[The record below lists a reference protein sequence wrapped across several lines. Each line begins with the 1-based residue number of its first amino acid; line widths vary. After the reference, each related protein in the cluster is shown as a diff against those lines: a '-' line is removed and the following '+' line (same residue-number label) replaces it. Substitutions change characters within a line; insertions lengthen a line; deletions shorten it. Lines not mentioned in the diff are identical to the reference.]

1 MTERQ
6 EAVERLP
13 GSSSEAAGPE
23 SAGRETVPENK
34 PETAAAEQEP
44 AVSKDRGDM
53 RQRILSGPIL
63 PTVIRLAAPIIGA
76 NLLETV
82 YEWTDTFWLG
92 RVGPEAVGAVA
103 LSFPAFILVVSFA
116 LGFTIAGTALVA
128 QRTGAGDKEGVNQVA
143 GQTILLVGG
152 LSVVLAIVGVRT
164 VPLVLRLMQTP
175 AEVWDGAHAYL
186 RIFYFGLPSMF
197 FFFLF
202 EALLRGWGD
211 TVTPMK
217 IMAVSVGLNVILDP
231 ALIFGWGPFPTL
243 GVAGAAYATVIS
255 RSTAAAIALVLM
267 IRGNYGIKVK
277 LPNLKPDL
285 KVLRQIV
292 TLGLP
297 SSVEMSIRGFD
308 MSLMT
313 GLVAAFGST
322 ALAAYG
328 ITGRLFSLVILMA
341 MAVSIAST
349 TMVGQNVGANQYRRA
364 LASGW
369 TAAGLTFVATSA
381 FAVLCLIIPEQLV
394 GMFNR
399 DPGVLEVGSHFLRTV
414 SPLFGFV
421 GVAVVLAGGL
431 RGAGRTFAPLVFAI
445 LTGFVLRFPVAWLLS
460 TRLGWGLTGV
470 WWGLNVS
477 YLFGSLMIAWWFQR
491 VGRADSSPAGAADA
505 GTG

>member
-1 MTERQ
+1 
-6 EAVERLP
+6 
-13 GSSSEAAGPE
+13 
-23 SAGRETVPENK
+23 
-34 PETAAAEQEP
+34 
-44 AVSKDRGDM
+44 M

-63 PTVIRLAAPIIGA
+63 PTVIRLSLPVVGG
-76 NLLETV
+76 NLLQTV

-103 LSFPAFILVVSFA
+103 LSFPAFMLVVSFA

-128 QRTGAGDKEGVNQVA
+128 QRTGAGDQDGVNRVA
-143 GQTILLVGG
+143 GQTILLVGA
-152 LSVVLAIVGVRT
+152 LSVILAIVGAQS

-175 AEVWDGAHAYL
+175 PDVWDEAFIYL
-186 RIFYFGLPSMF
+186 RIFYYGLPSMF

-217 IMAVSVGLNVILDP
+217 IMAVAVAINVVLDP
-231 ALIFGWGPFPTL
+231 ILIFGWGPFPEM
-243 GVAGAAYATVIS
+243 GVAGASVATVLS
-255 RSTAAAIALVLM
+255 RSVGAAIAWLLLL
-267 IRGNYGIKVK
+267 RGNYGINVR
-277 LPNLKPDL
+277 LAHLKPDF
-285 KVLRQIV
+285 KAIRQIV
-292 TLGLP
+292 VLGLP

-328 ITGRLFSLVILMA
+328 ITGRLFSLVLLIA
-341 MAVSIAST
+341 MAISIAST
-349 TMVGQNVGANQYRRA
+349 TMVGQNIGAKQHRRA

-369 TAAGLTFVATSA
+369 TSAGLTFAVTSA
-381 FAVLCLIIPEQLV
+381 FAVLCMLIPDQLV

-399 DPGVLEVGSHFLRTV
+399 DPGVLEVGRHFLRTV

-421 GVAVVLAGGL
+421 GIAIVLAGGL

-445 LTGFVLRFPVAWLLS
+445 LTGFVFRFPSAWFLS
-460 TRLGWGLTGV
+460 NYLDWGLTGV
-470 WWGLNVS
+470 WWGLNIS
-477 YLFGSLMIAWWFQR
+477 YFLGSMMIAMWFQR
-491 VGRADSSPAGAADA
+491 VGRGEPSPKAVGAQ
-505 GTG
+505 G